1 MSDDMSHTIPK
12 CSSALFKSTKET
24 IQYTTHHI
32 HTNDTVSL
40 PNVLVLRYYSA
51 LFSCITETFQ
61 NISEL
66 MNFDTQYL
74 SKILESLNLST
85 NLKTSPK
92 LIFFTQYICVIH
104 LGIS

>member
-32 HTNDTVSL
+32 QTNDTVSL

-66 MNFDTQYL
+66 
-74 SKILESLNLST
+74 LNLST

-92 LIFFTQYICVIH
+92 LIFFTQYICVIY
-104 LGIS
+104 LEIS

>member
-1 MSDDMSHTIPK
+1 MSDNMSHTIPI

-32 HTNDTVSL
+32 QTNDTVSL
-40 PNVLVLRYYSA
+40 SNVLVLRYYSA

-66 MNFDTQYL
+66 MNFDAQYL

-85 NLKTSPK
+85 NLKTSSK
-92 LIFFTQYICVIH
+92 LIFFTQYICVIY
-104 LGIS
+104 LEIS